1 VYRIFSNYVHGKYP
15 EIMDLYGGR
24 PGRFHLRG
32 MSNTPKDLENLATLE
47 TFIENASTDFALMV
61 QGLRLRPLLEADP
74 ILAKWYNGY
83 FRASSR

>member
-1 VYRIFSNYVHGKYP
+1 
-15 EIMDLYGGR
+15 
-24 PGRFHLRG
+24 
-32 MSNTPKDLENLATLE
+32 
-47 TFIENASTDFALMV
+47 MV